1 MAITK
6 VIRDFQWNRCHVL
19 EHKVSFQ
26 ILRDTSN
33 IHTWQNDTI
42 GEANGWLF
50 DSQCLVE
57 GKMPKKKRDY
67 SSCESNFSNCKPLK
81 SRQKVREVK
90 FDEVVSKLEVFF
102 SLFPDMFGWHW
113 STLHVPGSGN
123 FLIFYFALFYSWPW
137 PTCNLPNLPD
147 CEKKSWFC
155 PAAAALPRLLR
166 FSVTRDGSHPRRP
179 RGSKS
184 GWEKGRDESFQIRV
198 KEPLGTDSHQT
209 TVFPKIQADAGSWLG
224 TKNVLYYC
232 AQLANSFSWVLFV
245 NSYTT
250 AIVLPHLPSS
260 FTKLVRARETF
271 IFYFPNQKRR
281 NYRCAVEKTFGML
294 STGAIQFA
302 PRIFC
307 FWLITIYRK

>member
-1 MAITK
+1 
-6 VIRDFQWNRCHVL
+6 
-19 EHKVSFQ
+19 
-26 ILRDTSN
+26 
-33 IHTWQNDTI
+33 
-42 GEANGWLF
+42 
-50 DSQCLVE
+50 
-57 GKMPKKKRDY
+57 
-67 SSCESNFSNCKPLK
+67 
-81 SRQKVREVK
+81 
-90 FDEVVSKLEVFF
+90 
-102 SLFPDMFGWHW
+102 MFGWHW

-137 PTCNLPNLPD
+137 PTWNLPNLPD

-184 GWEKGRDESFQIRV
+184 GWEKGRDESFQVRV

-209 TVFPKIQADAGSWLG
+209 ISKNSSGSSGSRLLIGHQKPAPNQRTVSPEF
-224 TKNVLYYC
+224 
-232 AQLANSFSWVLFV
+232 FSWVRRRRL
-245 NSYTT
+245 
-250 AIVLPHLPSS
+250 IVLPHLPGS

-281 NYRCAVEKTFGML
+281 NYRWVEKTLGML
-294 STGAIQFA
+294 SAGAIQFA
-302 PRIFC
+302 PRIFF

>member
-1 MAITK
+1 
-6 VIRDFQWNRCHVL
+6 
-19 EHKVSFQ
+19 
-26 ILRDTSN
+26 
-33 IHTWQNDTI
+33 
-42 GEANGWLF
+42 
-50 DSQCLVE
+50 
-57 GKMPKKKRDY
+57 MPKKKRDY

-147 CEKKSWFC
+147 CGKKSWFC
-155 PAAAALPRLLR
+155 PAAVALPRLLR

-184 GWEKGRDESFQIRV
+184 GREKGRDESFQVRV

-209 TVFPKIQADAGSWLG
+209 ISKNSSGCRVLIWHKKCFVLLCPIGKRFLLGSFCEFVHDGYCLATLAQFIHQACVC
-224 TKNVLYYC
+224 KV
-232 AQLANSFSWVLFV
+232 
-245 NSYTT
+245 
-250 AIVLPHLPSS
+250 
-260 FTKLVRARETF
+260 TF
-271 IFYFPNQKRR
+271 IFYFPDQKQR
-281 NYRCAVEKTFGML
+281 NYRFAVEKTFGML

-302 PRIFC
+302 REHSVFDSSQLFLC
-307 FWLITIYRK
+307 LQLHDYLWKSLISHFLWRTQTSNDKIHSLHELGYGW